1 MTKLIITMITF
12 LFTSNINAKIL
23 YKIPLKNENN
33 IVINNNLPNN
43 DNSIGES
50 AIDENPNSEEG
61 INEWAVFLQNNSN
74 YYGGNFGPMIEPANT
89 FSAQEED
96 FCENEMECECIDCG
110 FPSPERMSLEE
121 IEQIIKTPN
130 ADISVDGYSYENT
143 VVFPTQLGLNNTIK
157 SLRFEPVVKNISGMD
172 NVQVIQENF
181 RVDFAEISSYES
193 LSNLKYVGEGIEIY
207 GSLYNELISDMSFL
221 RNLEYSNHIWLVG
234 MNPINIHKINKN
246 LQTNAF
252 VVRSDYF
259 MEEEDAYWI
268 RDRIREGKIGAIA
281 LESLSNND
289 LKQFEG
295 LTHIDKVHIKR
306 LPNLTNF
313 ESMKSL
319 TTIGNVEINYN
330 SSLMDL
336 DGFNNLTRADYLE
349 IRYNENLTS
358 TKGLESLTTAGVLNL
373 SSNSLTDLTGLKNL
387 VSVDYLGLSHN
398 DLPNLDGLENLV
410 TVNNELYIERNFNLK
425 NLNGLKN
432 LERLGTLDLYNTPVE
447 DISGLAGLTNVTGL
461 VIFQE
466 REGGFLVKLSNDSYL
481 CKNISKVRMYT
492 LDGGSWNKNE
502 ICE

>member
-12 LFTSNINAKIL
+12 LFTSNINAEIL

-74 YYGGNFGPMIEPANT
+74 YYRGGFGPIIEPANA
-89 FSAQEED
+89 FNAQEEN
-96 FCENEMECECIDCG
+96 FCENEMECECIECD
-110 FPSPERMSLEE
+110 FPSPEPMSLEE

-172 NVQVIQENF
+172 NVQVIQEYF

-313 ESMKSL
+313 ESMESV
-319 TTIGNVEINYN
+319 TTMGEVEINN
-330 SSLMDL
+330 NDSLINL
-336 DGFNNLTRADYLE
+336 EGLNNLTRADYLD
-349 IRYNENLTS
+349 IRYNESLTS

-373 SSNSLTDLTGLKNL
+373 SSNNLTDLSGLKNL

-398 DLPNLDGLENLV
+398 NLPNLDGLENLI
-410 TVNNELYIERNFNLK
+410 TVNNDIYIQRNFNLK
-425 NLNGLKN
+425 NLNGLIN
-432 LERLGTLDLYNTPVE
+432 LEKIGNLNLYKTPVE
-447 DISGLAGLTNVTGL
+447 DISGLSNIKNVTGKISL
-461 VIFQE
+461 QE
-466 REGGFLVKLSNDSYL
+466 REGGFVKKLPSDSYL
-481 CKNISKVRMYT
+481 CKNLNKIGIYT
-492 LDGGSWNKNE
+492 LDGENWNKHE